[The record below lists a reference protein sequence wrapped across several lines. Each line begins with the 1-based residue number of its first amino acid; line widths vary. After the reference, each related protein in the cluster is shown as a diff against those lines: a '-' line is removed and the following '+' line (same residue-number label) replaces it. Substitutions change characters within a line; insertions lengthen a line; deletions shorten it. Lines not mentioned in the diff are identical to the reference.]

1 MTTLISKLGS
11 GNATLTTRNLL
22 QNNWVLSHIL
32 TEIRLGQIIKVR
44 TECICFI
51 VNEIKISQIEIIQD
65 TFKASKYISCPKVC
79 MDPASVIFQHLK

>member
-11 GNATLTTRNLL
+11 GNATSTTRNLL

-44 TECICFI
+44 AECICFI

-65 TFKASKYISCPKVC
+65 TF
-79 MDPASVIFQHLK
+79 